1 LAYGLTGLPL
11 AAVGLPL
18 YIFLPAFYHESLGL
32 SLGLVG
38 AILLAARVW
47 DVVTDPLIGT
57 LTDYQG
63 SRLGRRK
70 PWMIAGTPL
79 FMLGVWLLMV
89 PPSGAGAWHLLSWS
103 LVAYLGWTMIQLPY
117 IAMGAELS
125 GDYHQRSRITVFREG
140 FVVLGTLA
148 AVIIPGA
155 MEEMGAPRSQ
165 ALMVL
170 ALGMVIMLPLA
181 VGLLSWRVPEPARPA
196 RQLIPWRQG
205 LGLLAGNRAFRRLLS
220 AYLVNGVANA
230 LPATLFILFATE
242 VLGAGDRIGLL
253 LIVYFL
259 SAVVALPFWLKA
271 GRRFGKHRIWA
282 ISMAWAAIIFAFVPL
297 LGEGDFHWFLLI
309 TLLTGFSLGVD
320 QAIPA
325 SMQADVVDED
335 TAAGGGGRAGLYFGL
350 WNMATKFAW
359 ALAVGI
365 AFPILDWVGFESG
378 GDNSQASLLTLS
390 LLYGGAPVL
399 AKLAVIPL
407 VWRFPVDARRQAALQ
422 SRIQS
427 EEASRQAS
435 GTRHAMDSDHDAG

>member
-1 LAYGLTGLPL
+1 VQTDAPATGKLLAYGAPGLPL

-32 SLGLVG
+32 SLGLIG
-38 AILLAARVW
+38 AILLFARVW
-47 DVVTDPLIGT
+47 DVVTDPIVGT
-57 LTDYQG
+57 LTDYRD
-63 SRLGRRK
+63 SRWGRRK

-79 FMLGVWLLMV
+79 FMVGVWLLMV
-89 PPSGAGAWHLLSWS
+89 PPEGAGALHLLTWS

-125 GDYHQRSRITVFREG
+125 TDYHQRSRITVFREG

-155 MEEMGAPRSQ
+155 MEEMGAPRGQ
-165 ALMVL
+165 AMMVL
-170 ALGMVIMLPLA
+170 ALGMVIGLPIA
-181 VGLLSWRVPEPARPA
+181 IALLSWRVPEPARPA
-196 RQLIPWRQG
+196 RRLVPWKQG
-205 LGLLAGNRAFRRLLS
+205 LALLAANRPFRRLLL

-230 LPATLFILFATE
+230 LPATLFILFATN
-242 VLGAGDRIGLL
+242 VLGSGDRIGIL

-259 SAVVALPFWLKA
+259 SAVVALPFWLRA

-282 ISMAWAAIIFAFVPL
+282 VSMAWAAIIFAFVPF

-309 TLLTGFSLGVD
+309 TVLTGFSLGVD

-335 TAAGGGGRAGLYFGL
+335 TASGGGGRAGLYFGL
-350 WNMATKFAW
+350 WNMSTKLAW

-378 GDNSQASLLTLS
+378 AENTAASLMTLS
-390 LLYGGAPVL
+390 LLYGGAPVI

-407 VWRFPVDARRQAALQ
+407 VWRFPVDQARQARLQ
-422 SRIQS
+422 SQIA
-427 EEASRQAS
+427 EEVAPDPAYRP
-435 GTRHAMDSDHDAG
+435 